1 MGKELEEEF
10 QRATRCS
17 FPFENLQGTRS
28 QTSFDVTLC
37 FHRMVEIGRNFWRS
51 SSPNPCSIRNTQS
64 RFSRSM
70 SKQFLRTSKEIST
83 ASLGNSWQSPTQVN
97 TYTVKI
103 CFLMFRWKLLCFTLC
118 PLPLGLT
125 LGTILK
131 SLVPSSLHSPFRYL
145 YILISFLLNLYFTG

>member
-1 MGKELEEEF
+1 MPE
-10 QRATRCS
+10 
-17 FPFENLQGTRS
+17 
-28 QTSFDVTLC
+28 V
-37 FHRMVEIGRNFWRS
+37 GRNFWRS

-118 PLPLGLT
+118 SLPLGLT

-145 YILISFLLNLYFTG
+145 YILISFLLNLYFTGWKVPVSQLFLTGPILPSFNQLHGPSLNSFYYV